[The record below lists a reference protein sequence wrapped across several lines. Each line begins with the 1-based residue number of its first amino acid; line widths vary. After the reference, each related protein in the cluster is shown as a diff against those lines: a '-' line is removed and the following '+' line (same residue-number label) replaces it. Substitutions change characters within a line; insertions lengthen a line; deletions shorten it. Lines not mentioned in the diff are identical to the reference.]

1 MLVDASCAPADIR
14 FPTDISLL
22 NEAREKTEAI
32 IDILHEPLKGKEPK
46 ARTYRHTARKEYLKV
61 AKKRKVSPKQLRKAL
76 RKQLSYLRRNLRYIE
91 NLSGKT
97 SLKVLS
103 KKQYRDLLV
112 ISELYRQQRLMYEK
126 ETHRS
131 EGRIVS
137 ISQPHVRPIVRG
149 KAGTPVEF
157 GAKFSVS
164 VVDGYVFLER
174 VRWDNYHEAN
184 DLVDTIEKYKGRF
197 GHYPSSVHVDK
208 TYRNRENLKFCRSH
222 GIRISGPPLGR
233 PPKEMKDQKLL
244 QRQSR
249 EDEIARIPV
258 EGKLGNGK
266 RRYNLDCIMEK
277 RDDTSETTIGM
288 IVLVLNLE
296 KIMRDLLFV
305 IFVWYN
311 SIAANTSNK
320 RLFNENDR
328 KSSDMAA

>member
-1 MLVDASCAPADIR
+1 MVDASCAPADIR
-14 FPTDISLL
+14 YPTDISLL

-32 IDILHEPLKGKEPK
+32 IDILHDPLKGKEPK
-46 ARTYRHTARKEYLKV
+46 ERTYRQTARREYLKV
-61 AKKRKVSPKQLRKAL
+61 AKKRKVSRNQLRKAL
-76 RKQLSYLRRNLRYIE
+76 RKQLSYLRRNLQHIE

-97 SLKVLS
+97 SLEALS

-112 ISELYRQQRLMYEK
+112 ISELYRQQRMMYEQ

-137 ISQPHVRPIVRG
+137 IHQPHVRPIVRG

-174 VRWDNYHEAN
+174 VSWDNYHEAN
-184 DLVDTIEKYKGRF
+184 DLVDTIERYKQRF
-197 GHYPSSVHVDK
+197 GYYPASVHVDK
-208 TYRNRENLKFCRSH
+208 IYRNRENLKFCKDH
-222 GIRISGPPLGR
+222 EIRLSGPPLGR

-244 QRQSR
+244 KRQSR

-258 EGKLGNGK
+258 EGKFGNGK
-266 RRYNLDCIMEK
+266 RRYKLDCIMEK

-288 IVLVLNLE
+288 IILVMNLE
-296 KIMRDLLFV
+296 KIMRDFLFV
-305 IFVWYN
+305 FFVWLD
-311 SIAANTSNK
+311 SIDRTTPDES
-320 RLFNENDR
+320 LFNQTSS
-328 KSSDMAA
+328 KSSKMAA

>member
-1 MLVDASCAPADIR
+1 MVDASCAPADIR
-14 FPTDISLL
+14 YPTDISLL

-32 IDILHEPLKGKEPK
+32 IDILHDPLKGKEPK
-46 ARTYRHTARKEYLKV
+46 ARTYRQTARKEYLKV
-61 AKKRKVSPKQLRKAL
+61 AKKRKVGQKQLRKAL
-76 RKQLSYLRRNLRYIE
+76 RKQLSYLRRNLQHIE

-97 SLKVLS
+97 SLEVLS
-103 KKQYRDLLV
+103 KKRYRDLLV
-112 ISELYRQQRLMYEK
+112 ISELYRQQRMMYEQ

-137 ISQPHVRPIVRG
+137 IHQPHVRPIVRG
-149 KAGTPVEF
+149 KAKTPVEF

-174 VRWDNYHEAN
+174 VSWDNYHEGN
-184 DLVDTIEKYKGRF
+184 DLINTIERYKQRF
-197 GHYPSSVHVDK
+197 GYYPASVHVDK
-208 TYRNRENLKFCRSH
+208 IYRNRENLKFCKDH
-222 GIRISGPPLGR
+222 EIRLSGPPLGR

-244 QRQSR
+244 KRQSR

-258 EGKLGNGK
+258 EGKFGNGK
-266 RRYNLDCIMEK
+266 RRYKLDCIMEK

-288 IVLVLNLE
+288 IILVMNLE

-305 IFVWYN
+305 FFVWLD
-311 SIAANTSNK
+311 SIGITTPGEH
-320 RLFNENDR
+320 FPNETPS

>member
-1 MLVDASCAPADIR
+1 LVDASCAPADIR
-14 FPTDISLL
+14 YRTDISLL

-32 IDILHEPLKGKEPK
+32 IDVLHNPLKGKEPK
-46 ARTYRHTARKEYLKV
+46 GRTYRQTARREYLKV
-61 AKKRKVSPKQLRKAL
+61 AKKRKVSRSQLRKAL
-76 RKQLSYLRRNLRYIE
+76 RKQLSYLRRNLQHIE

-97 SLKVLS
+97 SLEALS
-103 KKQYRDLLV
+103 KKRYRDLLV
-112 ISELYRQQRLMYEK
+112 ISELYRQQRMMYEQ

-174 VRWDNYHEAN
+174 VSWDNYHEGN
-184 DLVDTIEKYKGRF
+184 DLIASIARYKQRF
-197 GHYPSSVHVDK
+197 GYYPASVHVDK
-208 TYRNRENLKFCRSH
+208 AYRNRVNRKFCKAH

-244 QRQSR
+244 KRQSR

-258 EGKLGNGK
+258 EGKFGNGK
-266 RRYNLDCIMEK
+266 RRYKLDCIMAK
-277 RDDTSETTIGM
+277 RDDTSETTIGL
-288 IVLVLNLE
+288 IILVMNLE
-296 KIMRDLLFV
+296 KVMRDLLFV
-305 IFVWYN
+305 FFVWRE
-311 SIAANTSNK
+311 SNGTIILSK
-320 RLFNENDR
+320 FFFNEKEV
-328 KSSDMAA
+328 KSSEMAA